1 MARCQGVRAH
11 DDIERDPGAGTAA
24 GAAAGGCAPAGRGRK
39 RECFSD
45 PWPQAAFQAELD
57 NPYCF
62 YLLAFADGQLAGY
75 IGGVALYENCDV
87 NNLAVLPQMRRRG
100 IAAALLSGFLE
111 EARRRGAGQVMLEV
125 REHNLPAMAL
135 YRRFGFSACGKRK
148 NYYQTSRNKWY
159 HKWY

>member
-1 MARCQGVRAH
+1 MTIQKE
-11 DDIERDPGAGTAA
+11 IPGLELRLGLRPEDVPLL
-24 GAAAGGCAPAGRGRK
+24 AAAESA
-39 RECFSD
+39 CFSD

-148 NYYQTSRNKWY
+148 NYYQNPAEDAVIMVVELC
-159 HKWY
+159 

>member
-1 MARCQGVRAH
+1 MT
-11 DDIERDPGAGTAA
+11 ISKEIPGLELRLGLRPEDVPML
-24 GAAAGGCAPAGRGRK
+24 AAAE

-148 NYYQTSRNKWY
+148 NYYQNPAEDAVIMVVELC
-159 HKWY
+159 